1 MCFGSFQFNWG
12 LLEKSE
18 TLSLENRNTYE
29 MGSSS
34 EWDGNSALFRN
45 LWSWVYSW
53 GFLTQFQNS
62 ILLFHNNRKHLQE
75 KKKQIFSPHITF
87 YEFTLISAYRSYILF
102 SFFIWINIKIDKQ
115 KGGKNVN
122 GIVFWFWT
130 RLVRYCVP
138 LPAVESNWQIILDYY
153 PVH

>member
-1 MCFGSFQFNWG
+1 MCVGSFQLNWG

-62 ILLFHNNRKHLQE
+62 ILLFHNNRKHLQ
-75 KKKQIFSPHITF
+75 KKQIFSPHITL
-87 YEFTLISAYRSYILF
+87 YECTLISAYRSYILF
-102 SFFIWINIKIDKQ
+102 SQWMMNRWPSHSQ
-115 KGGKNVN
+115 TQWVP
-122 GIVFWFWT
+122 FWFQSLQSAAELSHRPT
-130 RLVRYCVP
+130 SSPSVP
-138 LPAVESNWQIILDYY
+138 FLYESTSRSD
-153 PVH
+153 

>member
-34 EWDGNSALFRN
+34 ERDGNSALFRN

-62 ILLFHNNRKHLQE
+62 ILLFHNNRKHLQ
-75 KKKQIFSPHITF
+75 KKKQIVSPHITF
-87 YEFTLISAYRSYILF
+87 YEFTLISAYRSYIL
-102 SFFIWINIKIDKQ
+102 SVTYPLTNSVSPILVSESSERCRVVSGLRAVRQSLLYMIDIKI
-115 KGGKNVN
+115 
-122 GIVFWFWT
+122 
-130 RLVRYCVP
+130 
-138 LPAVESNWQIILDYY
+138 
-153 PVH
+153 

>member
-1 MCFGSFQFNWG
+1 MFKGSKKSKLYSVRMCVGSFQFNWG

-45 LWSWVYSW
+45 LWSWVCSW

-62 ILLFHNNRKHLQE
+62 ILLFHNNRKQLQ
-75 KKKQIFSPHITF
+75 KKNK
-87 YEFTLISAYRSYILF
+87 
-102 SFFIWINIKIDKQ
+102 
-115 KGGKNVN
+115 
-122 GIVFWFWT
+122 
-130 RLVRYCVP
+130 
-138 LPAVESNWQIILDYY
+138 
-153 PVH
+153 

>member
-1 MCFGSFQFNWG
+1 MFKGSKKSKLYSVRMCVGSFQFNWG

-62 ILLFHNNRKHLQE
+62 ILLFHNNRKHLQ
-75 KKKQIFSPHITF
+75 KKKQIVSPNITF
-87 YEFTLISAYRSYILF
+87 YEFTLISAYRSYIF
-102 SFFIWINIKIDKQ
+102 SVTYPLTNSVSPI
-115 KGGKNVN
+115 
-122 GIVFWFWT
+122 
-130 RLVRYCVP
+130 LVS
-138 LPAVESNWQIILDYY
+138 ESSERCR
-153 PVH
+153 VVS